1 MCVEFYVAGLIF
13 EIYFGVNPVVSQIG
27 SVSAAAML

>member
-1 MCVEFYVAGLIF
+1 MCVEFYVASLIF
-13 EIYFGVNPVVSQIG
+13 EIYFCVNPVVSQIG